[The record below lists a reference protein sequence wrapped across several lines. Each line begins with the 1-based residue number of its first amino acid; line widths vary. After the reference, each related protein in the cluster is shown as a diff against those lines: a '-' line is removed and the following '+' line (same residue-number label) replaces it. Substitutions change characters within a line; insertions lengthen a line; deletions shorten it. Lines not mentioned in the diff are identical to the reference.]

1 VLARNGETGM
11 TLASS
16 NTMRNERLH
25 ETRSKLPKVLVT
37 GSVILAGLLT
47 RKATRHSWA
56 LLADEP
62 PPDNPADPEVGWKEA
77 VAFTV
82 GTAVVVGLA
91 RLLARREMTRRVGR
105 FA

>member
-1 VLARNGETGM
+1 MLI
-11 TLASS
+11 
-16 NTMRNERLH
+16 ERLH
-25 ETRSKLPKVLVT
+25 VPRSKLPTVLVT
-37 GSVILAGLLT
+37 GSVILAGLLA
-47 RKATRHSWA
+47 RKATHQSWA

-91 RLLARREMTRRVGR
+91 RLFARREMTRRVGR